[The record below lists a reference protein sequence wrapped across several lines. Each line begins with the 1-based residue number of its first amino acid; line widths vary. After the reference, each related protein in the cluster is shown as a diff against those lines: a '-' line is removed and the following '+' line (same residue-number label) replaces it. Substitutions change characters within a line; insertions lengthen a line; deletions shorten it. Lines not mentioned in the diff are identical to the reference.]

1 MNEFSFEISIVQRII
16 FYHLKLFISNQMIK
30 SVLFILLVDSIN
42 IRSSLNDLEC
52 LPFLLRVHKSY
63 LVNNYYIKSIKRYQI
78 QLINDVIIPVS
89 QKNYLNIKKQLNL
102 STHNLI

>member
-1 MNEFSFEISIVQRII
+1 MKYKKYHIS
-16 FYHLKLFISNQMIK
+16 L
-30 SVLFILLVDSIN
+30 
-42 IRSSLNDLEC
+42 
-52 LPFLLRVHKSY
+52 
-63 LVNNYYIKSIKRYQI
+63 SIKRYQI